1 MSKRIL
7 VVGSTALDSVETAG
21 GRVDDAL
28 GGSAFFF
35 SSAASLLAPVGL
47 VGVVGGD
54 FPRDEIRFLA
64 ERGVDME
71 GLETVPGGLTFRW
84 GGRYHE
90 NMNERTTLFTH
101 LNVFQDFNPYI
112 PPSQRDVPVLFLA
125 NIQPRLQLHVLEQ
138 LTAPELVVMD
148 TMNLWIELSRDELLQ
163 VIRRT
168 GILIVNDEESRLL
181 TGVSGPLQG
190 ARLLQR
196 MGPHTVIVKKG
207 EHGALMLGAEG
218 RLFSVPAWPLDRV
231 VDPTGAG
238 DTFAGGFVGS
248 LARDGAWG
256 WPELCRAMAWG
267 SAMAS
272 FCVEDF
278 SVNRLRTMDLGQA
291 RERFD
296 GFRAL
301 TTIPA

>member
-1 MSKRIL
+1 MSKSIL
-7 VVGSTALDSVETAG
+7 VVGSTALDSVETVA

-35 SSAASLLAPVGL
+35 SAAASLLAPVGL

-54 FPRDEIRFLA
+54 FPRDEINFLA
-64 ERGVDME
+64 ERGVNLD

-90 NMNERTTLFTH
+90 NMNDRTTLFTD
-101 LNVFQDFNPYI
+101 LNVFESFDPHI
-112 PPSQRDVPVLFLA
+112 PHDQRSAPVLFLA
-125 NIQPRLQLHVLEQ
+125 NIQPTLQLNVLDQ
-138 LTAPELVVMD
+138 MIGPELVVTD
-148 TMNLWIELSRDELLQ
+148 TMNLWINLARPELLE
-163 VIRRT
+163 VVRRT
-168 GILIVNDEESRLL
+168 GIFIVNDEEARML
-181 TGVSGPLQG
+181 TGETSPLRG
-190 ARLLQR
+190 AQALQA

-207 EHGALMLGAEG
+207 EHGALMVGPEG
-218 RLFSVPAWPLDRV
+218 RLFSMPAWPLADIT
-231 VDPTGAG
+231 DPTGAG

-248 LARDGAWG
+248 LAHDGAWG
-256 WPELCRAMAWG
+256 WSQLCRAMAWG

-272 FCVEDF
+272 FCVQDF
-278 SVNRLRTMDLGQA
+278 SVNRLRTLDLAQA
-291 RERFD
+291 RERFE